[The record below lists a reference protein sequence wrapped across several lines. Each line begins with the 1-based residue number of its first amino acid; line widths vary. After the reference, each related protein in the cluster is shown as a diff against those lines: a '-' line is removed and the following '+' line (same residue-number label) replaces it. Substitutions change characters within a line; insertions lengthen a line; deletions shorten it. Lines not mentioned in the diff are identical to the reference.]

1 MQVCPESMISAKGK
15 SIMVERTDVM
25 LGESSLN
32 LDGGINFR
40 DFGGL
45 LAADGR
51 RVKPGYLF
59 RAGDLHQL
67 SARDCATLRD
77 LPLRVILD
85 YRDEEECRIK
95 PDQLWSGVT
104 YHSVPANP
112 PGQLVNGNLEKLTT
126 ETLAEI
132 DARIWMS
139 DFYRRLPFNNSAY
152 RELVSQLLAQ
162 PEGAIVQ
169 HCAFG
174 KDRTGVGSALVLF
187 ALGADEET
195 IMADYLRTE
204 EVLTSYREQM
214 LTHYSTTLDSRAMQ
228 QFAYLLE
235 ANPDFLQAAIQA
247 IKERYG
253 SAAAWLAQDYQLD
266 SAQCATLRDH
276 YLY

>member
-1 MQVCPESMISAKGK
+1 MAEP
-15 SIMVERTDVM
+15 TDAIPRETE
-25 LGESSLN
+25 LI

-40 DFGGL
+40 DLGGL
-45 LAADGR
+45 LAAEGQ

-59 RAGDLHQL
+59 RAGDLHHL
-67 SARDCATLRD
+67 SARDCEILRE

-95 PDQLWSGVT
+95 PDKLWSGVE

-112 PGQLVNGNLEKLTT
+112 AGQLVNGNLEKLTT
-126 ETLAEI
+126 EVLAEI
-132 DARIWMS
+132 DARVWMS
-139 DFYRRLPFNNSAY
+139 DFYRRLPFANPAY
-152 RELVSQLLAQ
+152 RQLVSQILSK

-195 IMADYLRTE
+195 VMADYLRTGQA
-204 EVLTSYREQM
+204 LASYREQM
-214 LTHYSTTLDSRAMQ
+214 LAQYAEVLDKRALQ
-228 QFAYLLE
+228 QFGYLLE
-235 ANPDFLQAAIQA
+235 ANPDFLQAAIDA
-247 IKERYG
+247 IAERYG
-253 SAAAWLAQDYQLD
+253 STAAWLAQDYQLD
-266 SAQCATLRDH
+266 SGRCAELRSH

>member
-1 MQVCPESMISAKGK
+1 MA
-15 SIMVERTDVM
+15 ERTDAM
-25 LGESSLN
+25 PGESSLI

-45 LAADGR
+45 LAAEDR
-51 RVKPGYLF
+51 RIKPGCLF

-95 PDQLWSGVT
+95 PDQLWPGVV

-112 PGQLVNGNLEKLTT
+112 KGQLANGNLEKLTT

-132 DARIWMS
+132 DARIWMC
-139 DFYRRLPFNNSAY
+139 DFYRRLPFSNPAY
-152 RELVSQLLAQ
+152 RELVSQLLAK

-195 IMADYLRTE
+195 IMADYLRTG
-204 EVLTSYREQM
+204 EVLAPYREKLLAQ
-214 LTHYSTTLDSRAMQ
+214 YAETLDQRALQ
-228 QFAYLLE
+228 QFTYLLE
-235 ANPDFLQAAIQA
+235 ANPDFLTAAIQA
-247 IKERYG
+247 ITNRYG
-253 SAAAWLAQDYQLD
+253 STAAWLAHDYQLD
-266 SAQCATLRDH
+266 GTRCEELRSH

>member
-1 MQVCPESMISAKGK
+1 MAERIETTQSA
-15 SIMVERTDVM
+15 
-25 LGESSLN
+25 SSLI

-45 LAADGR
+45 LAAEGR

-95 PDQLWSGVT
+95 PDQLWSGVA
-104 YHSVPANP
+104 YHAIPANP
-112 PGQLVNGNLEKLTT
+112 EGQLVNGNLEKLTT

-132 DARIWMS
+132 DARTWMC
-139 DFYRRLPFNNSAY
+139 DFYRRLPFANPAY
-152 RELVSQLLAQ
+152 RALVSQLLAQ

-195 IMADYLRTE
+195 VMADYLRTE
-204 EVLTSYREQM
+204 ETLAPYRESI
-214 LTHYSTTLDSRAMQ
+214 LAHYSATLNDRAVQ
-228 QFAYLLE
+228 QFTYLLE
-235 ANPDFLQAAIQA
+235 ANPDFLRAAIRA
-247 IKERYG
+247 ITERYG
-253 SAAAWLAQDYQLD
+253 STAEWLAQDYQLD
-266 SAQCATLRDH
+266 SARCAQLRDH

>member
-1 MQVCPESMISAKGK
+1 MVEGTDAILGK
-15 SIMVERTDVM
+15 STLI
-25 LGESSLN
+25 

-45 LAADGR
+45 LAAEGR
-51 RVKPGYLF
+51 QIRPGHLF

-67 SARDCATLRD
+67 SVRDCEILQD
-77 LPLRVILD
+77 IPLRVILD

-95 PDQLWSGVT
+95 PDQLWPGVA

-112 PGQLVNGNLEKLTT
+112 QGQLVNGNLEKLTT

-132 DARIWMS
+132 DARTWMC
-139 DFYRRLPFNNSAY
+139 DFYRRLPFANRAY
-152 RELVSQLLAQ
+152 RELVSQLLSK

-195 IMADYLRTE
+195 IMADYLRTG
-204 EVLTSYREQM
+204 EVLAPYREQL
-214 LTHYSTTLDSRAMQ
+214 LTQYSETLDQRALQ
-228 QFAYLLE
+228 QFTYLLE
-235 ANPDFLQAAIQA
+235 ANPDFLQAAIHA
-247 IKERYG
+247 ITERYG
-253 SAAAWLAQDYQLD
+253 SASAWLAQDYQLD
-266 SAQCATLRDH
+266 STRCAVLRDH

>member
-1 MQVCPESMISAKGK
+1 
-15 SIMVERTDVM
+15 MVERTDTM
-25 LGESSLN
+25 PGESDLI

-40 DFGGL
+40 DFGGS
-45 LAADGR
+45 LAAEGR
-51 RVKPGYLF
+51 RVRPGHLF
-59 RAGDLHQL
+59 RSGDLHQL
-67 SARDCATLRD
+67 SARDCEILQD

-112 PGQLVNGNLEKLTT
+112 KGQLVNGNLEKLAS
-126 ETLAEI
+126 ETLAEL
-132 DARIWMS
+132 DARTWMC
-139 DFYRRLPFNNSAY
+139 DFYRRLPFANSAY
-152 RELVSQLLAQ
+152 RELVSQLLSK

-195 IMADYLRTE
+195 IMIDYLRTGDA
-204 EVLTSYREQM
+204 LAPYREQ
-214 LTHYSTTLDSRAMQ
+214 LLAQYAETLDKRALQ
-228 QFAYLLE
+228 QFSFLLE

-247 IKERYG
+247 ITERYG
-253 SAAAWLAQDYQLD
+253 SAATWLAQEYHLD
-266 SAQCATLRDH
+266 SSRCAVLRDH

>member
-1 MQVCPESMISAKGK
+1 
-15 SIMVERTDVM
+15 M
-25 LGESSLN
+25 LGESALI

-45 LAADGR
+45 LAAEGR
-51 RVKPGYLF
+51 HIRPGYLF

-67 SARDCATLRD
+67 SARDCEILQD

-85 YRDEEECRIK
+85 YRDQEECRIK
-95 PDQLWSGVT
+95 PDQLWPGVV

-112 PGQLVNGNLEKLTT
+112 EGQLVNGNLEKLTT
-126 ETLAEI
+126 KTLAEI
-132 DARIWMS
+132 DARTWMC
-139 DFYRRLPFNNSAY
+139 DFYRRLPFANPAY
-152 RELVSQLLAQ
+152 RELVSQLRSK

-195 IMADYLRTE
+195 IMADYLRTGE
-204 EVLTSYREQM
+204 ALAPYREQ
-214 LTHYSTTLDSRAMQ
+214 LLAQYSETLDQRALQ
-228 QFAYLLE
+228 QFTYLLE
-235 ANPDFLQAAIQA
+235 ANPDFLQTAIHA
-247 IKERYG
+247 ITERYG
-253 SAAAWLAQDYQLD
+253 SASAWLAQDYQLD
-266 SAQCATLRDH
+266 STDCAVLRDH

>member
-1 MQVCPESMISAKGK
+1 
-15 SIMVERTDVM
+15 MVERTNAM
-25 LGESSLN
+25 LGEPSFI

-67 SARDCATLRD
+67 SARDCTTLRE

-95 PDQLWSGVT
+95 PDQLWSGVE
-104 YHSVPANP
+104 YYSVPANP
-112 PGQLVNGNLEKLTT
+112 EGQLVNGNLEKLTT

-132 DARIWMS
+132 DARIWMC
-139 DFYRRLPFNNSAY
+139 DFYRRLPFANPAY
-152 RELVSQLLAQ
+152 RELVSQLLAK

-195 IMADYLRTE
+195 IMADYLRTG
-204 EVLTSYREQM
+204 EVLAPYREQI
-214 LTHYSTTLDSRAMQ
+214 LAQYAETLDKRALQ

-235 ANPDFLQAAIQA
+235 ANPDFLKAAVQA
-247 IKERYG
+247 ITERYG

-266 SAQCATLRDH
+266 STRCEELRSH

>member
-1 MQVCPESMISAKGK
+1 
-15 SIMVERTDVM
+15 MVEPTDIM
-25 LGESSLN
+25 LDESVLI

-45 LAADGR
+45 LAAEGR
-51 RVKPGYLF
+51 YIRPGYLF

-67 SARDCATLRD
+67 SVRDCEILRD
-77 LPLRVILD
+77 LPLKVILD

-95 PDQLWSGVT
+95 PDQLWSGVA

-112 PGQLVNGNLEKLTT
+112 QGQLVNGNLEKLTT

-132 DARIWMS
+132 DVRIWMS
-139 DFYRRLPFNNSAY
+139 DFYRRLPFANPAY
-152 RELVSQLLAQ
+152 RELVSQLLAK

-195 IMADYLRTE
+195 IMADYLRTG
-204 EVLTSYREQM
+204 EVLAPYREQM
-214 LTHYSTTLDSRAMQ
+214 LAQYAEKLDKRALQ

-235 ANPDFLQAAIQA
+235 ANPDFLQAAIDA
-247 IKERYG
+247 INERYG

-266 SAQCATLRDH
+266 STRCEELRSH

>member
-1 MQVCPESMISAKGK
+1 MA
-15 SIMVERTDVM
+15 ERTNAT
-25 LGESSLN
+25 LGGSSLI

-45 LAADGR
+45 LAVDGR

-59 RAGDLHQL
+59 RAGSLDKL

-95 PDQLWSGVT
+95 PDQLWSGVE
-104 YHSVPANP
+104 YYAVPANP
-112 PGQLVNGNLEKLTT
+112 EGQLVNGNLEKLTT
-126 ETLAEI
+126 ETLSEI
-132 DARIWMS
+132 DARSWMC
-139 DFYRRLPFNNSAY
+139 DFYRRLPFANPAY
-152 RELVSQLLAQ
+152 RALVSQLLAQ
-162 PEGAIVQ
+162 PDGAIVQ

-195 IMADYLRTE
+195 IMADYLRTG
-204 EVLTSYREQM
+204 EVLAPYREE
-214 LTHYSTTLDSRAMQ
+214 LLAHYAATFDERALQ
-228 QFAYLLE
+228 QLAYLLE

-247 IKERYG
+247 ITERYG
-253 SAAAWLAQDYQLD
+253 SAAAWLAHDYQLD
-266 SAQCATLRDH
+266 SIRCAQLRDH